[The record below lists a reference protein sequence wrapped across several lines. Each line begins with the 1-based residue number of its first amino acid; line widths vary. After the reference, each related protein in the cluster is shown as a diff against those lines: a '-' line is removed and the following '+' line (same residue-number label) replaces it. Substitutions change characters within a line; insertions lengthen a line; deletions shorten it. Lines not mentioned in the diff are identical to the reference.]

1 MPMQEM
7 QDLLGPMIQYD
18 PIRQQSPQQKQ
29 LELQQKAQQVQQ
41 LGAWDKVKFG
51 INEAAPI
58 AKDFWVGTPNKL
70 ESLQRFAPYQQNAM
84 YGLLGMGM
92 QGLQNPYQ
100 GFEPIAKSVRQN
112 FEQNT
117 LPSLAERFTSMGKN
131 SMTSPLYMS
140 QMHNAGA
147 NLDTGIGALQAQYG
161 LQNQQNM
168 GRFLQLGLQP
178 QYEHANIPGQNGLLQ
193 YLLQIA
199 PQLAMLFI

>member
-1 MPMQEM
+1 MELT
-7 QDLLGPMIQYD
+7 DFLDNLGPLQYLTT
-18 PIRQQSPQQKQ
+18 P
-29 LELQQKAQQVQQ
+29 
-41 LGAWDKVKFG
+41 G
-51 INEAAPI
+51 IARPFVDDSTLNSIGSSIKSAL
-58 AKDFWVGTPNKL
+58 VGTNPKIEQLN
-70 ESLQRFAPYQQNAM
+70 RFAPNQQETM
-84 YGLLGMGM
+84 QQLLNYGM
-92 QGLQNPYQ
+92 QGMQNPYQ